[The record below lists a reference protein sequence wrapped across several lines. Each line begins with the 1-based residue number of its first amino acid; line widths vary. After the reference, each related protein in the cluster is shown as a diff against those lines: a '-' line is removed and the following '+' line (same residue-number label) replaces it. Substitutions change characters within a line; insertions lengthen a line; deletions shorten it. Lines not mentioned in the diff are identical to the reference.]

1 MVRRFLLFLMGIGP
15 SMFAEGQHWAVKC
28 GGVGNERVVDVK
40 TDLADGVLSIGEFGP
55 GGTVLGQPLTC
66 QGLSDVFVAK
76 QSATGALQWVV
87 QAGGA
92 GLDFA
97 SKVCAAPDGSVI
109 VCGQFTGTADL
120 FGTSATAQGG
130 STDLFV
136 AKLSGTNGS
145 LIWVRTG
152 GSATYTDRAANVAV
166 GADGRVASRPVR
178 VERTEGESAI
188 VTDGINPGE
197 QVVTEG
203 QNRLRPGA
211 RAQVRTAGAQGERSE
226 NGARRGGRARDGG
239 APRSREAAP

>member
-1 MVRRFLLFLMGIGP
+1 MRRILLFLMGIVP
-15 SMFAEGQHWAVKC
+15 STFAGAQHWVGKC

-40 TDLADGVLSIGEFGP
+40 ADLADGLISIGEFGP
-55 GGTVLGQPLTC
+55 GASVLGQPLTC
-66 QGLSDVFVAK
+66 QGLSDVFVVK
-76 QSATGALQWVV
+76 QSASGALQWVQ

-97 SKVCAAPDGSVI
+97 GKVCAAPDGSVV

-120 FGTSATAQGG
+120 FGTSVTAQGG

-166 GADGRVASRPVR
+166 GADGRVLVTGEFRGTAVFDAGTFNSTIDPGTSLPGSDVFIASY
-178 VERTEGESAI
+178 AA
-188 VTDGINPGE
+188 DGTAEWFKQG
-197 QVVTEG
+197 V
-203 QNRLRPGA
+203 
-211 RAQVRTAGAQGERSE
+211 AQRDDQAADVSIDAAGAAYAFGLYSE
-226 NGARRGGRARDGG
+226 
-239 APRSREAAP
+239 